1 MKSMMIQIQIYFVVH
16 FVLSQILMGM
26 MTQDH
31 LQEKQDKGQYGEK
44 DQIVYKFL
52 SKGRDLF
59 LDPVVDQA
67 LEKKGHH
74 SMECYHPALQM
85 FYKFHKGKDLF
96 LDQVV
101 DQALE
106 IMDPIIPPVRVIINS
121 MEFHYKFLH

>member
-1 MKSMMIQIQIYFVVH
+1 MKSMMIQIRIYFVAH

-26 MTQDH
+26 TQD
-31 LQEKQDKGQYGEK
+31 LQEKQDKGHYGEK

-67 LEKKGHH
+67 LEKKGH
-74 SMECYHPALQM
+74 SMECYHPAPLQM

-106 IMDPIIPPVRVIINS
+106 MDPIIPPVRVINS